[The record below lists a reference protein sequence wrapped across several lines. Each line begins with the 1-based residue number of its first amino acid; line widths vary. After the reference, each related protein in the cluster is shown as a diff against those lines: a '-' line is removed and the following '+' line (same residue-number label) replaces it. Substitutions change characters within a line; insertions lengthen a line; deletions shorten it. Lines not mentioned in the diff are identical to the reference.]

1 MSLVGYPGQIPKVL
15 YTEFSWEAMPKELF
29 LLELWRKYGEKAEE
43 IRVKRYPE
51 YVKLKARLAG
61 YLYTIKLPPDKA
73 EQVIAEL
80 KAKNIKVEEV

>member
-1 MSLVGYPGQIPKVL
+1 M
-15 YTEFSWEAMPKELF
+15 
-29 LLELWRKYGEKAEE
+29 EE
-43 IRVKRYPE
+43 IPRERLRRFRVMRYPE
-51 YVKLKARLAG
+51 YVKLKARLSR